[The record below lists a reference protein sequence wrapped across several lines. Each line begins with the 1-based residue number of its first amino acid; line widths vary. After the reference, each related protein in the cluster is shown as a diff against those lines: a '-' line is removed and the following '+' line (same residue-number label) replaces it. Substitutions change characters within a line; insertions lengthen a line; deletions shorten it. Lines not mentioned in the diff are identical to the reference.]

1 MKTTI
6 LEILD
11 SIDKESIIDE
21 SVEEIN
27 QFIFEDRTIADE
39 VKTITDIIGET

>member
-1 MKTTI
+1 MKTSI

-21 SVEEIN
+21 SIEEIN
-27 QFIFEDRTIADE
+27 QFIFEDRAIADE
-39 VKTITDIIGET
+39 VKNVG